1 MIMNYF
7 PVILDLCMLMFLLNN
22 LHSDDAE
29 YSCVGENTGAP
40 GNIFTVTSDPVK
52 VNVDR
57 K

>member
-1 MIMNYF
+1 MNYF
-7 PVILDLCMLMFLLNN
+7 PAILDVCMLMLLFNN

-29 YSCVGENTGAP
+29 YSCRGENTGAP
-40 GNIFTVTSDPVK
+40 GNTFTVTSDPVK